1 MHGRNRG
8 GNPYREREIVHTKTA
23 QIVVE
28 TDEDALDRQ
37 IEALEEENTAYEAI
51 RDERMIERQRR
62 DQLEAEEKAIK
73 QFIQDFPH
81 YDSMKTALS
90 PEQLE
95 KYNKNRYYL
104 SLMRRRKAGI
114 RDEKRTRMTPD
125 GAIT

>member
-8 GNPYREREIVHTKTA
+8 GNPYREREIAYTQTA
-23 QIVVE
+23 KIISE

-37 IEALEEENTAYEAI
+37 IEALEQENTAYEAI

-62 DQLEAEEKAIK
+62 AQIAAETKAID
-73 QFIQDFPH
+73 QFVQDFPC
-81 YDSMKTALS
+81 YDSMESSLS
-90 PEQLE
+90 PEQLK
-95 KYNKNRYYL
+95 KYNENRYYL

-114 RDEKRTRMTPD
+114 QDEKRTRMTPD